1 MIRTLDI
8 FDNPV
13 IGVFA
18 TCTEDVAL
26 VPISTQSKVCDL
38 LAKFLDVRVIPVL
51 IGGSTVVGSLVRG
64 NSNGFLIPNIA
75 DPDDLKDVGLPIN
88 TLPGKLSA
96 VGNIVLAND
105 SAALVHSEMSNEAIK
120 VVSDTLGVDVHRGT
134 IAGLNTVGMAGMVT
148 NKGLLVHPR
157 ATQAEIENLENVFGL
172 PVSIGTSNFG
182 SQQVG
187 SGVLANSKGYVAGSK
202 TTGHELGRI
211 ADALE
216 LIDVVDNS

>member
-1 MIRTLDI
+1 
-8 FDNPV
+8 
-13 IGVFA
+13 
-18 TCTEDVAL
+18 
-26 VPISTQSKVCDL
+26 
-38 LAKFLDVRVIPVL
+38 
-51 IGGSTVVGSLVRG
+51 GGSTVVGSLVRG

-75 DPDDLKDVGLPIN
+75 DPDDLKDVGLPVN

-96 VGNIVLAND
+96 VGNVVLAND
-105 SAALVHSEMSNEAIK
+105 SAALVHYEMSNEAIK

-134 IAGLNTVGMAGMVT
+134 IAGLNTVGMAGTVT

-157 ATQAEIENLENVFGL
+157 ATQAEIENLENIFGL

-182 SQQVG
+182 SQHVG
-187 SGVLANSKGYVAGSK
+187 SGVIANSKGYVAGSN

-211 ADALE
+211 EDALG

>member
-1 MIRTLDI
+1 MVRTLNVY
-8 FDNPV
+8 DNPV

-26 VPISTQSKVCDL
+26 VPIGTKSTVCDS
-38 LAKFLDVRVIPVL
+38 LAEFLDVRVIPTL

-75 DPDDLKDVGLPIN
+75 DPDDLKDVGLPVN

-105 SAALVHSEMSNEAIK
+105 SVALVHSEMSNAAIK

-134 IAGLNTVGMAGMVT
+134 IAGLNTVGMAGTVT
-148 NKGLLVHPR
+148 NKGLLIHPR
-157 ATQAEIENLENVFGL
+157 ATQAEIENLENIFGL
-172 PVSIGTSNFG
+172 PVDIGTSNFG
-182 SQQVG
+182 SQHVG
-187 SGVLANSKGYVAGSK
+187 SGVIANSKGYVAGSN

-211 ADALE
+211 EDALG